1 MSLGICVSGLSEAAG
16 ILVQMEMSSFFTGC
30 RHKNWL
36 LKAVTHK
43 KKKKPQEEIKRDEAC
58 CSPSLS

>member
-36 LKAVTHK
+36 LKAVTHTQ
-43 KKKKPQEEIKRDEAC
+43 KPQKEIKRDEAC